1 MPARPERERPHL
13 HAKSA
18 RAGLEEPVAGSSHA
32 HGLELKRLKGEIP
45 CAECKRYVH
54 LSLSL
59 SFPFTI
65 WSYMHITHGA
75 TILTD

>member
-59 SFPFTI
+59 FPLHHLVI
-65 WSYMHITHGA
+65 YA
-75 TILTD
+75 YKLTMTRY

>member
-1 MPARPERERPHL
+1 MPARPERERAHL

-54 LSLSL
+54 LPS
-59 SFPFTI
+59 SFSPTI
-65 WSYMHITHGA
+65 LVTCADITHIR
-75 TILTD
+75 TWH